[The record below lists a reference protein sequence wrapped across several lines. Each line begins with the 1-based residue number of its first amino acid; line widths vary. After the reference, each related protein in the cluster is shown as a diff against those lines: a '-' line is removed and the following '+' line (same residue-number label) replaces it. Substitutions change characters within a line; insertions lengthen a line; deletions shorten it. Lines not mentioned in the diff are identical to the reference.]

1 MRTIEQ
7 QTDTATTIHD
17 TAGGGDPGFAGLA
30 AARTEAGNL
39 AAAGRDAIR
48 RALSES
54 STEFLRASRQQGGE

>member
-1 MRTIEQ
+1 MRTRDQ
-7 QTDTATTIHD
+7 QTDAATTIHD
-17 TAGGGDPGFAGLA
+17 PAGGGDTSLAGLA
-30 AARTEAGNL
+30 AARTAAGNL